1 MNSDNIKIDNRYLLN
16 EILFGGEE
24 QEQPSFSLNHID
36 SRKMYVESPT
46 FAKDE
51 EDMYR

>member
-1 MNSDNIKIDNRYLLN
+1 MNSGNIKIDNRYLLN
-16 EILFGGEE
+16 EILYSGEQQQ
-24 QEQPSFSLNHID
+24 QEQQSLLYDN
-36 SRKMYVESPT
+36 RKMYVESPT